1 VLTLP
6 SGPADGRETCTLFF
20 MEAIS
25 SARKRLWIVSPYFVP
40 DEQIMTALQLAVL
53 RGVDVRIMLP
63 AKADHM
69 LVYLSSF
76 SYLREAEQTGI
87 RFFRYDDGFLHQKVM
102 LVDDEWAVVG
112 TANFDNR
119 SFRINFEITMLFADK
134 PFASEVKAMLIE
146 DFKHCHE
153 VTSKDFFGKPWWY
166 RLVSRVARLSSPLQ

>member
-1 VLTLP
+1 
-6 SGPADGRETCTLFF
+6 
-20 MEAIS
+20 M
-25 SARKRLWIVSPYFVP
+25 
-40 DEQIMTALQLAVL
+40 
-53 RGVDVRIMLP
+53 
-63 AKADHM
+63 
-69 LVYLSSF
+69 
-76 SYLREAEQTGI
+76 
-87 RFFRYDDGFLHQKVM
+87 HQKVM

-134 PFASEVKAMLIE
+134 PFASEVEAMLIE